1 MKEVGRGRW
10 EKKTERWTE
19 RERERERE
27 RENMYIDRDSGRYRQ
42 TSREGE
48 PAGDI
53 TKNNEET
60 SIATM

>member
-1 MKEVGRGRW
+1 MEEGDGKRRQRDGQ
-10 EKKTERWTE
+10 

-27 RENMYIDRDSGRYRQ
+27 REDMYIDRDSGRYRQ

-48 PAGDI
+48 QAGDI
-53 TKNNEET
+53 TKSNEET